1 MLKNS
6 SDKVRRILQS
16 GDTGQACP
24 ACNGFIRR
32 HVLECPHATKEDMLF
47 WVRRYKAE
55 NQHYREKAVY
65 WLSELQLAHGKIS
78 QLKNELRKIR
88 SRKKP

>member
-16 GDTGQACP
+16 GDTGQSCP
-24 ACNGFIRR
+24 ACNGFMRR
-32 HVLECPHATKEDMLF
+32 HVSECPRATKEDMLF
-47 WVRRYKAE
+47 LVRRYKVE

-65 WLSELQLAHGKIS
+65 WLGELQLAHGKIS